1 MIDKTDCR
9 LEQRSCWAFCVVS
22 VSVIQPRLN
31 YYQVTRDYPAP
42 TGEREFGIFTPG
54 ILLSALSRCNWL
66 IQKPKYLQHLLSHR
80 VWVSG
85 DKCNLRIPDI
95 LIFYINLSPLC
106 DLLGEE
112 FYCFNVETFSYFL
125 QFFITPVITIHI
137 PDWNEITIQTSDCY
151 GKFKKK
157 KRRGNHQ
164 EPHPWSDHLGTGENC
179 KNIGNHGLRGVLSRM
194 TGMPFVVTAGAYL
207 LHTQSPIIL
216 TVDRANHPS
225 GSCVVK
231 WRERTRGANC
241 FNRFLQATYGWS
253 SLKCC
258 LRRAS

>member
-22 VSVIQPRLN
+22 VSKLCSYPTQAELE
-31 YYQVTRDYPAP
+31 VTRDYPAP

-125 QFFITPVITIHI
+125 QFF
-137 PDWNEITIQTSDCY
+137 Y
-151 GKFKKK
+151 Y
-157 KRRGNHQ
+157 
-164 EPHPWSDHLGTGENC
+164 TGDYNTYARL
-179 KNIGNHGLRGVLSRM
+179 KWDYNTYIW
-194 TGMPFVVTAGAYL
+194 L
-207 LHTQSPIIL
+207 LWKI
-216 TVDRANHPS
+216 
-225 GSCVVK
+225 
-231 WRERTRGANC
+231 
-241 FNRFLQATYGWS
+241 
-253 SLKCC
+253 
-258 LRRAS
+258 